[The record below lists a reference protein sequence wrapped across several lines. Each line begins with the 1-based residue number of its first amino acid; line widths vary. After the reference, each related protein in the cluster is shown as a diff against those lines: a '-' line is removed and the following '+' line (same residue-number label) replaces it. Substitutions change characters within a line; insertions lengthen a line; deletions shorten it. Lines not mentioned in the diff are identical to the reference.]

1 MVFFI
6 KKGTNSA
13 PVDLKIL
20 LPDKN
25 TISVNVRKNSST
37 VDVFQVA
44 AEKIGLNKEMSVYF
58 GLFEIV
64 EYGFERK
71 LQPNEFPHN
80 LYIQNYS
87 TAASTC
93 LLIKKW
99 LFTLSK
105 EIELSREDLIESLF
119 FWQVLN
125 PLLIL
130 SHFITI
136 YSFLSQFITFCFL
149 SNHWKGC
156 RRRKQGP
163 NKTRKQTL

>member
-1 MVFFI
+1 L
-6 KKGTNSA
+6 KGTNAA

-37 VDVFQVA
+37 VDVYQVA
-44 AEKIGLNKEMSVYF
+44 IEKIGLSKEVASYF
-58 GLFEIV
+58 ALFEIV

-99 LFTLSK
+99 LFTLNK
-105 EIELSREDLIESLF
+105 EIELSHDDLAETFF
-119 FWQVLN
+119 FWQVFSSLN
-125 PLLIL
+125 
-130 SHFITI
+130 F
-136 YSFLSQFITFCFL
+136 
-149 SNHWKGC
+149 
-156 RRRKQGP
+156 
-163 NKTRKQTL
+163 